1 MTYLREKL
9 SQKPAYQRREDNRH
23 EMTWQ
28 QLRKWGSWDLGIVR
42 GKARYEKTN
51 KDFLKA
57 WVN

>member
-28 QLRKWGSWDLGIVR
+28 QLRKWGSWDLGKVR
-42 GKARYEKTN
+42 KDQQGFPKSLGKLTR
-51 KDFLKA
+51 
-57 WVN
+57 VC